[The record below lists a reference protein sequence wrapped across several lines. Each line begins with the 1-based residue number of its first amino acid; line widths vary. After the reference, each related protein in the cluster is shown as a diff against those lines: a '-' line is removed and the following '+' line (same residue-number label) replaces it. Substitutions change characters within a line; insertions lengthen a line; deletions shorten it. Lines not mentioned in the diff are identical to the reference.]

1 MQKKQNIG
9 KYIKSESENLI
20 LGIDDQG
27 LNSNGKA
34 GLALIMNLLI
44 KSCMKVPASDCTY
57 LGKSTLLHLGLLVGL
72 SNEKQKNVDFNL

>member
-34 GLALIMNLLI
+34 GLAGFNHEFVDQILYEGARIRLHI
-44 KSCMKVPASDCTY
+44 FRKKHTAAFRP
-57 LGKSTLLHLGLLVGL
+57 LGGPL
-72 SNEKQKNVDFNL
+72 

>member
-1 MQKKQNIG
+1 M
-9 KYIKSESENLI
+9 SENLI
-20 LGIDDQG
+20 LDIDDQG
-27 LNSNGKA
+27 LNRNGKA

-44 KSCMKVPASDCTY
+44 KSCMKGPASDCTY